1 MTRQISF
8 FKESHQFYSE
18 LLVPL
23 ANTEFVLIDIN
34 ISSFLPGRQALDELN
49 NIRSQN
55 NLLVVRLQWFL
66 L

>member
-1 MTRQISF
+1 MS
-8 FKESHQFYSE
+8 
-18 LLVPL
+18 L